1 MTVKNIEKKLL
12 ELNVKSRA
20 KLANKLLSSLEELS
34 ETEIEKLWAEEALR
48 RNEEISKGK
57 VKLRPAE
64 VVFKNAREKLK

>member
-1 MTVKNIEKKLL
+1 MTIKNIEKKVL

-20 KLANKLLSSLEELS
+20 KLANKLLSSLEDLS
-34 ETEIEKLWAEEALR
+34 ETEIDNLWAEEALR

-64 VVFKNAREKLK
+64 EVFNAARKRLK